1 MVDLNN
7 IADKMIEIENDKTLT
22 EEQKMNMDNIL
33 LNSISP
39 FEWGRLAEL
48 VEEKMKNFS
57 QKIDIWKNF

>member
-1 MVDLNN
+1 MADLNN

>member
-57 QKIDIWKNF
+57 